1 MKKKRVLLVSCSI
14 ILLCLTIIA
23 GMTYSLFTDN
33 FSVRNHLE
41 AGKLNITLQRTYLEY
56 NVLNELGVLEVI
68 VDDTLYDFTKE
79 TNENVFGLDAKGI
92 KIVPGSYFDA
102 KMKVVNDNSDP
113 NSQNYSNVAFNYS
126 VEIKLVKGY
135 NDLARQMQVVV
146 TSHDGVSV
154 TKRLSDVYSEG
165 YVFELGT
172 LLAGEESQE
181 FSVRV
186 EFLDDLNYAGM
197 DNDLAQG
204 EGLVFDLVVKAVQ
217 ATDTNS

>member
-14 ILLCLTIIA
+14 ILLCLSIVA
-23 GMTYSLFTDN
+23 GMTYSLFTDS
-33 FSVRNHLE
+33 FSVGNHLE
-41 AGKLNITLQRTYLEY
+41 AGELNITLLRTHLKY
-56 NVLNELGVLEVI
+56 NVLNELGVLEEI
-68 VDDTLYDFTKE
+68 VDDTVYDFTKE
-79 TNENVFGLDAKGI
+79 TDENAFGLNAKGI

-102 KMKVVNDNSDP
+102 KMKIVNDNSDP
-113 NSQNYSNVAFNYS
+113 NSQNYSNVAFDYS

-135 NDLARQMQVVV
+135 NELARQMQVVI
-146 TSHDGVSV
+146 TNHDGESV
-154 TKRLSDVYSEG
+154 TKRLSDVYAQG

-186 EFLDDLNYAGM
+186 EFLDDSNYAGM

-204 EGLVFDLVVKAVQ
+204 EGLVFDIVVKAVQ
-217 ATDTNS
+217 ATS

>member
-1 MKKKRVLLVSCSI
+1 MNKKRVLLVSCSI
-14 ILLCLTIIA
+14 ILLCLSIVA
-23 GMTYSLFTDN
+23 GMTYSLFTDS
-33 FSVRNHLE
+33 FSVGNHLE
-41 AGKLNITLQRTYLEY
+41 AGELNITLLRTYLKY
-56 NVLNELGVLEVI
+56 NVLNELGVLEEI
-68 VDDTLYDFTKE
+68 VDDTVYDFTKE
-79 TNENVFGLDAKGI
+79 TDENAFGLNAKGI

-113 NSQNYSNVAFNYS
+113 NSQNYSNVAFDYS

-135 NDLARQMQVVV
+135 NELARQMQVVI
-146 TSHDGVSV
+146 TNHDGESV
-154 TKRLSDVYSEG
+154 TKRLSDVYAEG

-186 EFLDDLNYAGM
+186 EFLDDSNYAGM

-204 EGLVFDLVVKAVQ
+204 EGLVFDIVVKAVQ
-217 ATDTNS
+217 ATN